1 MATMLERIEAEIFNA
16 IAIAIA
22 IAAAQRRTDGAAVRH
37 PWRIRRQLTATV
49 AITWQM

>member
-22 IAAAQRRTDGAAVRH
+22 SAQRRTDGAAVRH